1 MLVNVKIG
9 VRLGAGFALV
19 LLLTAILGSISINS
33 LRTLAEQTTNLYR
46 HPFTVSNA
54 ARTIATDIL
63 AIRLAMRDA
72 LHTEASRDVLRLIE
86 NADQRAIEVRKN
98 FDIVGERY
106 LGDQHDV
113 LTARQ
118 AFDDYEQVRREVA
131 WLLRDGKTTEATLLL
146 DTKGS
151 ERIQKARE
159 TIQSVIDFAMNK
171 GVHFMDNAGKTR
183 DFIVTLA
190 VILLAAALAM
200 GAIVATLVSRSIT
213 RPLSSLKECMIALSR
228 GDTCVAIPATSRRD
242 EVGDMAR
249 AVDVFKRNALEVNR
263 LRVEQEEQK
272 HFINQIASGFE
283 NSVKAVVQ
291 SVSAAATQ
299 MQADAK
305 AMSQIA
311 EETSRQS
318 TVVAAAVGQTSTN
331 VQTAASA
338 AEELAGSIQEIDRQ
352 VTSAA
357 TVAEEAVGQSRTTS
371 QIMRSLSET
380 ARKIS
385 DVVKLINDI
394 ASQTNLLALNATIEA
409 ARAGE
414 AGKGFAVVANEVKS
428 LANQT
433 ARATDEITR
442 QVTSVQNATREAV
455 VAIEAI
461 TDTITRISEIS
472 ATIASAVEEQT
483 VATQEIAR
491 NVEQAAT
498 GTQEV
503 STTIVT
509 VTQAAGQAGTTSSQ
523 VLSASNELTRQA
535 NVLRGEVDDFITRMR
550 AAA

>member
-1 MLVNVKIG
+1 MLANVKIG

-19 LLLTAILGSISINS
+19 LLLTAILGSVSINS
-33 LRTLAEQTTNLYR
+33 LRTLAEQTTKLYR

-54 ARTIATDIL
+54 TRTIATDIL

-86 NADQRAIEVRKN
+86 NADQRVIEVRRN

-106 LGDQHDV
+106 LGDKHDV

-118 AFDDYEQVRREVA
+118 AFDDYEQVRWEVA
-131 WLLRDGKTTEATLLL
+131 GLLRDGKTPEAALLL
-146 DTKGS
+146 ETKGS

-159 TIQSVIDFAMNK
+159 TIQRVINFAMNK
-171 GVHFMDNAGKTR
+171 GVHFMDNAEKTR

-272 HFINQIASGFE
+272 HHSEEEKKHFINQITSGFE

-305 AMSQIA
+305 AMSQVA

-318 TVVAAAVGQTSTN
+318 TVVAAAVGQTSAN
-331 VQTAASA
+331 VQTVASA
-338 AEELAGSIQEIDRQ
+338 AEELAGSIQEIGRQ

-357 TVAEEAVGQSRTTS
+357 TVAEQAVGQSRTTS
-371 QIMRSLSET
+371 
-380 ARKIS
+380 
-385 DVVKLINDI
+385 
-394 ASQTNLLALNATIEA
+394 
-409 ARAGE
+409 
-414 AGKGFAVVANEVKS
+414 
-428 LANQT
+428 
-433 ARATDEITR
+433 
-442 QVTSVQNATREAV
+442 
-455 VAIEAI
+455 
-461 TDTITRISEIS
+461 
-472 ATIASAVEEQT
+472 
-483 VATQEIAR
+483 
-491 NVEQAAT
+491 
-498 GTQEV
+498 
-503 STTIVT
+503 
-509 VTQAAGQAGTTSSQ
+509 
-523 VLSASNELTRQA
+523 
-535 NVLRGEVDDFITRMR
+535 
-550 AAA
+550 